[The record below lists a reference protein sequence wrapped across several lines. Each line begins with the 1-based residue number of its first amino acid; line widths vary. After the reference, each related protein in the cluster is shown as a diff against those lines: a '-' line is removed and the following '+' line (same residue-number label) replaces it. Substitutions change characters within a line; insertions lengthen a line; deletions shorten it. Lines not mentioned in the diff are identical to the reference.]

1 MIVTL
6 TGPSGTGK
14 SRIARYMAG
23 EQVSFGRSRF
33 GEVVSVTTRERR
45 PHEVDG
51 VDYHFLTEEQFD
63 EIESSLV
70 ERVEYRGKRY
80 GIQRPPEEGKVK
92 WWIAVVDRHGRDQF
106 RALYGDRCLSV
117 LILPP
122 SLATLRRRLIKRGDS
137 PEAVEHRLAGV
148 TDEIV
153 VDEHYEKIVVNREW
167 EPTAL
172 DILFWLVDHKGRR
185 SMK

>member
-6 TGPSGTGK
+6 TGPSGAGK
-14 SRIARYMAG
+14 SRIARYIAG
-23 EQVSFGRSRF
+23 EQVSFGRDRF
-33 GEVVSVTTRERR
+33 KEVVSVTTREQR

-51 VDYHFLTEEQFD
+51 VDYHFLTDAQFD

-80 GIQRPPEEGKVK
+80 GIQKPPEGDE

-106 RALYGDRCLSV
+106 RDLYGDQCLSV

-122 SLATLRRRLIKRGDS
+122 SLAVLHHRLVKRGDS
-137 PEAVEHRLAGV
+137 AESIKHRLAGV

-153 VDEHYEKIVVNREW
+153 VDDCYEKIVVNREW

-185 SMK
+185 EMK

>member
-6 TGPSGTGK
+6 TGPSGAGK
-14 SRIARYMAG
+14 SRIARYMSS

-33 GEVVSVTTRERR
+33 KEVVSVTTREQR
-45 PHEVDG
+45 PHETDG
-51 VDYHFLTEEQFD
+51 VDYHFLTEAQFD
-63 EIESSLV
+63 GIESSLV
-70 ERVEYRGKRY
+70 ERVEYRGERY
-80 GIQRPPEEGKVK
+80 GIQRPLEERGVK
-92 WWIAVVDRHGRDQF
+92 WWLAVVDRHGRDQF
-106 RALYGDRCLSV
+106 RALYGDQCLSV

-122 SLATLRRRLIKRGDS
+122 SLATLRQRLIKRGDS
-137 PEAVEHRLAGV
+137 AESIKHRMDGV

-185 SMK
+185 EMK